1 MDEYGETRAVVAAV
15 VTSPLGVLVGRRR
28 DEFPLWTFAGGHI
41 EDGET
46 PQAAAEREVLEEAGL
61 PVTASNGEI
70 GRRVHPVTGRLIV
83 YVACRAAGESAVVAN
98 PGELT
103 DVRWASA
110 DVLEELMPD
119 IFPPALAYIRS
130 QCV

>member
-1 MDEYGETRAVVAAV
+1 MDEYGESRAVVSAV

-28 DEFPLWTFAGGHI
+28 DGVPPWTFTGGHI

-61 PVTASNGEI
+61 SVVASAGEI

-83 YVACRAAGESAVVAN
+83 YVACRAAGAAAVADQS
-98 PGELT
+98 ELAE
-103 DVRWASA
+103 VRWVQP

-119 IFPPALAYIRS
+119 VFPPALAYVRD